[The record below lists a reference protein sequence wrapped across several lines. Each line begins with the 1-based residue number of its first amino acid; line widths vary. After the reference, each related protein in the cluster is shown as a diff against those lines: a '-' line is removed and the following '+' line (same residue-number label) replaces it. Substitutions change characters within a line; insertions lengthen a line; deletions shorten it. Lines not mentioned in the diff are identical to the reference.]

1 MRRSLLV
8 VFAAVVACEKKPPPP
23 PAFSLADVAGTWNVR
38 AMRDTGDAVLA
49 EYQMSGT
56 TDPASWTMT
65 FPNRRPMRVKVTI
78 DGDSLMVETP
88 PYPSLL
94 HEGVAVVSKGVSRL
108 RDGKLVGTFVAKYA
122 TRTIDSVLTGR
133 TEGTKVP

>member
-1 MRRSLLV
+1 MRGSWLLV
-8 VFAAVVACEKKPPPP
+8 SVAVISCEKKPPPP

-56 TDPASWTMT
+56 ADPASWTMT
-65 FPNRRPMRVKVTI
+65 FPNRPPMRVRVSV
-78 DGDSLMVETP
+78 DADSFMVETP
-88 PYPSLL
+88 PYPSIL
-94 HEGVAVVSKGVSRL
+94 HEGVAVVSRGVNRL

-122 TRTIDSVLTGR
+122 TRMVDSVLTGR
-133 TEGTKVP
+133 TEGTRVP

>member
-1 MRRSLLV
+1 MRGSWLLLSV
-8 VFAAVVACEKKPPPP
+8 AVISCDEEA
-23 PAFSLADVAGTWNVR
+23 PAPTCIFTRYVAGTWNVR

-56 TDPASWTMT
+56 ADPASWTMT
-65 FPNRRPMRVKVTI
+65 FPNRPPMRLKVSV
-78 DGDSLMVETP
+78 DADSFMVETP
-88 PYPSLL
+88 PYPSIL

-122 TRTIDSVLTGR
+122 TRMVDSVLTGR
-133 TEGTKVP
+133 TEGTRVP

>member
-1 MRRSLLV
+1 MRGSWLLMSV
-8 VFAAVVACEKKPPPP
+8 AVISCEKKPPPP

-38 AMRDTGDAVLA
+38 AMRETGDSVLA

-56 TDPASWTMT
+56 ANPATWTMT
-65 FPNRRPMRVKVTI
+65 FPNRQPMRLKVSV
-78 DGDSLMVETP
+78 DADSFMVETP
-88 PYPSLL
+88 PYPSILR
-94 HEGVAVVSKGVSRL
+94 EGVAVVSKGVHRL

-122 TRTIDSVLTGR
+122 TRMVDSVLTGR

>member
-1 MRRSLLV
+1 MRGSWLLV
-8 VFAAVVACEKKPPPP
+8 SVAVISCEKKPPPQ

-49 EYQMSGT
+49 EYQLSGT
-56 TDPASWTMT
+56 ASPASWNMIL
-65 FPNRRPMRVKVTI
+65 PNRQPMRLRVSV
-78 DGDSLMVETP
+78 DADSFMTETP
-88 PYPSLL
+88 PYPSILQ
-94 HEGVAVVSKGVSRL
+94 EGVAVVSKGVHRL

-122 TRTIDSVLTGR
+122 TRMVDSVLTGR